1 MIKLMVVGFSP
12 IGTDASLGNR
22 RRVWEK
28 NCLVQLQGSE
38 MSPGLPQD
46 WWLDIKTDKI
56 NWRLDIKAYKIGY
69 KNCVNRLALI
79 PSC

>member
-12 IGTDASLGNR
+12 IGTNASLGNR
-22 RRVWEK
+22 RRVGEK
-28 NCLVQLQGSE
+28 TLVHLQGSE

-46 WWLDIKTDKI
+46 WWLDVKTGKI